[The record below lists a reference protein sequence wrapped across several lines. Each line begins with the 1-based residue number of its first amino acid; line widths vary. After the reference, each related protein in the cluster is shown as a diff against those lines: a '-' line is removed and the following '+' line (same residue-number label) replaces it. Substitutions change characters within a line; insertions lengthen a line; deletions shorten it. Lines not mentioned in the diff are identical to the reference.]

1 MRKIFDYCIY
11 PILVSIITTFMILLS
26 ICNCLAI
33 PVFIVFL
40 TVKLLGVITWGWL
53 YVCMPLIIMAGT
65 IFLEILIA
73 CFMSALEVEK

>member
-11 PILVSIITTFMILLS
+11 PILVSIITTLMILLS

-33 PVFIVFL
+33 PVFIIFL
-40 TVKLLGVITWGWL
+40 VVKLLGVIAWGWI

-73 CFMSALEVEK
+73 CLASALEIER

>member
-1 MRKIFDYCIY
+1 MRKIFDYYIY
-11 PILVSIITTFMILLS
+11 PILVSIIITLMILLS

-40 TVKLLGVITWGWL
+40 LVKLLGVIAWEWI

-73 CFMSALEVEK
+73 CLMSALEIEK